1 MQTIDV
7 ELLTQG
13 DLEEDSSYIPMGTS
27 FDTTTTHGLSPDDI
41 HETQT
46 TEAASSEP
54 PANPTCDPRTDQ
66 PEADTESV
74 DPDARSGGGALLVQ
88 RPDSVS
94 PAVTVQ
100 AEPTDLATTIGSSST
115 ATLQQTS
122 MQPNIE
128 GDREDTGCVE
138 LEGTN
143 VDGSAPTGEEG
154 SSVAAA
160 VVGASESAPLLPTQA
175 VAQPSTTLETAI
187 LISDSALIPN
197 LSVKELK
204 AQCKLRRIAQSGNKA
219 DLQTKLVAHISA
231 HPSFVVADPSIAF
244 DDLGARV
251 DVATTTRA
259 ATRAPVPAWTEI
271 SVEHARNLRL
281 RRPEWVG
288 DEEGGPSQ
296 VMKHLTPDS
305 HPIEYFDMFISPE
318 FRHGHLRNNTNLNA
332 AAKCA
337 GGDIYPGWKPVKADE
352 IDKYIG
358 ILMRNGLSPVPDIR
372 LMWANPSVSFVYG
385 DDRVHGIFPR
395 GVHRYKEI
403 KSFLHVSSPIKE
415 PPQNKP
421 LFKVQDIVDHLIS
434 NSKRNWTL
442 GRHLSKDEIDIGFQ
456 GRCALKDKIKYKG
469 EGDGFLLD
477 GISERGYLWTCHFR
491 HDPCP
496 TVQKD
501 ASPLHN
507 RCLYLAEKLD
517 TEWNSL
523 WFDNL
528 FTSKNFLGWLYD
540 RKKLGAGVCRASGR
554 GLPSCVVQEIATK
567 KADLEAAVGT
577 IKVAR
582 SADFKTLAFS
592 IYDAKPVHFMST
604 HHSCVKE
611 IVKTRKIWDVNES
624 RKVDL
629 EFKRLNAID
638 DYNHHMNGLDICD
651 QLRNQYRMDGIWQRE
666 LKWWHPIFKW
676 AIEVGWG
683 NAYLCYQKVCKRA
696 KMEKPLSHRQFLEA
710 GCRRLCGVDTAVV
723 GRARGGSRRESVSS
737 TSSSR
742 APRMTPNTVEL
753 WVSRF
758 SGKHPMK
765 ETELFQHCQWCRY
778 KSKYGKDSEKENNN
792 LTGNKRKGG
801 DPTEEVDSDSES
813 GAPETR
819 KTRMGC
825 AACRV
830 WLCGASCWNEWHGL

>member
-1 MQTIDV
+1 MEGLEALDLAVPSTQFEFFCDVEEVLANENDETAYEDPDFPMQTIDV

-27 FDTTTTHGLSPDDI
+27 FDNTTTHDPSPDDI

-54 PANPTCDPRTDQ
+54 PTNPTCDPRTDQ

-128 GDREDTGCVE
+128 VDREDTGCVE

-219 DLQTKLVAHISA
+219 DLQTKLFAHISE

-259 ATRAPVPAWTEI
+259 ATRAPVPAWT
-271 SVEHARNLRL
+271 
-281 RRPEWVG
+281 
-288 DEEGGPSQ
+288 
-296 VMKHLTPDS
+296 
-305 HPIEYFDMFISPE
+305 
-318 FRHGHLRNNTNLNA
+318 
-332 AAKCA
+332 
-337 GGDIYPGWKPVKADE
+337 
-352 IDKYIG
+352 
-358 ILMRNGLSPVPDIR
+358 
-372 LMWANPSVSFVYG
+372 
-385 DDRVHGIFPR
+385 
-395 GVHRYKEI
+395 
-403 KSFLHVSSPIKE
+403 
-415 PPQNKP
+415 
-421 LFKVQDIVDHLIS
+421 
-434 NSKRNWTL
+434 
-442 GRHLSKDEIDIGFQ
+442 
-456 GRCALKDKIKYKG
+456 
-469 EGDGFLLD
+469 
-477 GISERGYLWTCHFR
+477 
-491 HDPCP
+491 
-496 TVQKD
+496 
-501 ASPLHN
+501 
-507 RCLYLAEKLD
+507 
-517 TEWNSL
+517 
-523 WFDNL
+523 
-528 FTSKNFLGWLYD
+528 D

-582 SADFKTLAFS
+582 FADFKTLAFS
-592 IYDAKPVHFMST
+592 IYDAKLVHFMST

-651 QLRNQYRMDGIWQRE
+651 QLRNQYRMDGIWQRSS
-666 LKWWHPIFKW
+666 W
-676 AIEVGWG
+676 
-683 NAYLCYQKVCKRA
+683 KRA
-696 KMEKPLSHRQFLEA
+696 A
-710 GCRRLCGVDTAVV
+710 G
-723 GRARGGSRRESVSS
+723 
-737 TSSSR
+737 
-742 APRMTPNTVEL
+742 
-753 WVSRF
+753 
-758 SGKHPMK
+758 
-765 ETELFQHCQWCRY
+765 
-778 KSKYGKDSEKENNN
+778 
-792 LTGNKRKGG
+792 
-801 DPTEEVDSDSES
+801 
-813 GAPETR
+813 
-819 KTRMGC
+819 GC
-825 AACRV
+825 A
-830 WLCGASCWNEWHGL
+830 GLTPPWSAGHEVAAGVSL